1 MTFFFQLKPAASV
14 HLLEIWLC
22 LESHLGV
29 HATRRTDQHCDSGTA
44 RRIATGTKLSQIIF
58 WNIEELSQFRH

>member
-22 LESHLGV
+22 LES
-29 HATRRTDQHCDSGTA
+29 QGTWVYMPHGGLTSA
-44 RRIATGTKLSQIIF
+44 VTVVQRGA
-58 WNIEELSQFRH
+58 